1 MDSAFIQF
9 LTTQVGL
16 GGLAA
21 LALWLNGRAYQD
33 ALRREREYAESNRE
47 DKKQMYAI
55 MQENTRALVALQAAI
70 ERAQWQGTTPS
81 KHDSHGTGD

>member
-16 GGLAA
+16 GGVAA

-33 ALRREREYAESNRE
+33 ALRREREYAEANRE
-47 DKKQMYAI
+47 DKKQI
-55 MQENTRALVALQAAI
+55 MQYMTENTRAIAGLEGAIDALKNELAAI
-70 ERAQWQGTTPS
+70 RTRA
-81 KHDSHGTGD
+81 